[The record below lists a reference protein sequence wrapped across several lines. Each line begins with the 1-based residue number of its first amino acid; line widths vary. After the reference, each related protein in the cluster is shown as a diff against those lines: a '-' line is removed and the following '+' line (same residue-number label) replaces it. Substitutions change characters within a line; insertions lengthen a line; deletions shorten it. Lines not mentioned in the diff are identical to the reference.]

1 MKIIKKKRH
10 TCIYTFNVRVYIKSN
25 IFVFIESAQFVQ
37 VVSIKILKKMKLDS
51 KNSSSEDSN
60 SKDTQKKGDI
70 SIEKS
75 IRKSSRGAMNTSL
88 RNIKTNKDLIK
99 GQVTKG

>member
-1 MKIIKKKRH
+1 
-10 TCIYTFNVRVYIKSN
+10 
-25 IFVFIESAQFVQ
+25 
-37 VVSIKILKKMKLDS
+37 MKLDP

-60 SKDTQKKGDI
+60 SKETQKKGDI

-88 RNIKTNKDLIK
+88 RNIKINKDLIK
-99 GQVTKG
+99 GQVTKGQYTYFYYYCV